1 MQIPIITLNTSREE
15 VHRQTLEQIHAQIE
29 EMELR
34 QQQELQQPKT
44 CLDRW
49 VQGAFETNLFN
60 LQRR

>member
-1 MQIPIITLNTSREE
+1 LDTSREE

-34 QQQELQQPKT
+34 QQQESQQPKT
-44 CLDRW
+44 TLDRW

-60 LQRR
+60 LRKF

>member
-1 MQIPIITLNTSREE
+1 MQIPIINLDTSREE

-34 QQQELQQPKT
+34 QQQESQQPKT
-44 CLDRW
+44 TLDRW

-60 LQRR
+60 LRKF